1 MENIKLFF
9 GLKNHRVNVMN
20 SDISIHTAYKGF
32 PRNTKLP
39 NSSVSHRLERLI
51 WRTLNVE
58 DVCRYKIPD
67 GYVANRLSNVTNPTM
82 LKVLYD
88 NTRKKIVGITI
99 AHMKGGD
106 LYVDLLCGMERKK
119 NASVKQKGFGSILI
133 DEIKK
138 EGSILGAKYIT
149 LHSIEGAY
157 NFYMRK
163 GFSLR
168 KENGNDVLLQLKV
181 PPLSP
186 SARNALLSQGFST
199 VSTRTTRQG
208 VMIQSALRKISS
220 PKKSP
225 SSTKISP
232 VKSLR

>member
-1 MENIKLFF
+1 
-9 GLKNHRVNVMN
+9 
-20 SDISIHTAYKGF
+20 
-32 PRNTKLP
+32 
-39 NSSVSHRLERLI
+39 
-51 WRTLNVE
+51 
-58 DVCRYKIPD
+58 
-67 GYVANRLSNVTNPTM
+67 M

-181 PPLSP
+181 TPLSP